1 MGSAAVP
8 AQGWD
13 MKRRVFLAGLA
24 VGLALSAPA
33 FAEGVADGI
42 VRQLRDQGYS
52 TITVK
57 QTLLGRTRI
66 LAVGP
71 DGQREIIINPRT
83 GEILRDFWTNSGS
96 SSQIVRTGGSGDDDD
111 DSDDDSDD
119 DAEDDSDNSGSG
131 SDDDDS
137 SDDDSD
143 SGGDDDDDD

>member
-1 MGSAAVP
+1 
-8 AQGWD
+8 

-96 SSQIVRTGGSGDDDD
+96 SSQIVRTGGSGGDDD

>member
-13 MKRRVFLAGLA
+13 MKRRVFLAGLV
-24 VGLALSAPA
+24 VGLALSAPV

-52 TITVK
+52 TVTVK

-71 DGQREIIINPRT
+71 EGQREIIINPRT

-96 SSQIVRTGGSGDDDD
+96 SSQIVRTGGSGSGDDDF
-111 DSDDDSDD
+111 DDDSDD
-119 DAEDDSDNSGSG
+119 DADDDSDNSGSG

-137 SDDDSD
+137 GDDDSG
-143 SGGDDDDDD
+143 SDDDDDN

>member
-96 SSQIVRTGGSGDDDD
+96 SSQIVRTGGSGGDDD